1 MSLRRKLAVI
11 AGLYLVEGFPAA
23 LFADVWPVYLRES
36 GVSRATIGALSG
48 LSAAWALKVLWSP
61 LVDRFGERQHWV
73 AGGLIAIALALL
85 GLAALDPAAQPRALW
100 LAMAAVCLA
109 SATQDIAIDAYSI
122 GIVRAGEEG
131 PANAMRVAAFRTA
144 LLLFG
149 GGVLLLPRAIGW
161 SGTHEAL
168 AAAALAFAGFALL
181 TPRAPIAPAAR
192 RDVRGAFRGWQE
204 RGGVLAVLGF
214 VLLFRL
220 PDLAMGPM
228 VAPFWVDGGIP
239 REEIALV
246 KAGIGFG
253 ATLAGAAFGGSLVRR
268 LGIGPS
274 LWIAGGLAVAS
285 NLGYAGAALAGGG
298 RSAIYAASIA
308 ESSCSG
314 VAAVGFMSFLMRI
327 CEREHAAVQYAALT
341 SLGFLAGS
349 LARAFSGVAAEQL
362 GYAGFFATTA
372 LLAAPAFALL
382 PAAARWV
389 RESAPASS
397 GP

>member
-1 MSLRRKLAVI
+1 VTVTLRRKLAVI
-11 AGLYLVEGFPAA
+11 AGLYLIEGFPAA

-61 LVDRFGERQHWV
+61 LVDRYGERQHWV
-73 AGGLIAIALALL
+73 AGGLVAIALALL
-85 GLAALDPAAQPRALW
+85 ALAVLDPNAQPRALW
-100 LAMAAVCLA
+100 LAVAVVCLA

-122 GIVRAGEEG
+122 GLVAKGEEG

-149 GGVLLLPRAIGW
+149 GGVLLLPRWVGW
-161 SGTHEAL
+161 SATHEAL
-168 AAAALAFAGFALL
+168 AAAALALAAFVLF
-181 TPRAPIAPAAR
+181 TPRLPLPPSER
-192 RDVRGAFRGWQE
+192 RDLIGAFRGWQA
-204 RGGVLAVLGF
+204 RGGLLSVLGF

-253 ATLAGAAFGGSLVRR
+253 ATLAGAALGGALVRK
-268 LGIGPS
+268 LGIGRS
-274 LWIAGGLAVAS
+274 LWVAGALALAS

-298 RSAIYAASIA
+298 RAAIYTASVS
-308 ESSCSG
+308 ESLCSG

-349 LARAFSGVAAEQL
+349 LARGFSGVAAEQL
-362 GYAGFFATTA
+362 GYAGFFAATA
-372 LLAAPAFALL
+372 VLAVPAFVLL
-382 PAAARWV
+382 PAAARWA
-389 RESAPASS
+389 RDGAAA
-397 GP
+397 